1 MKWKWPGIIAGVCVG
16 LAIGYF
22 VLSNQE
28 ETERVVSEP
37 VVVSQP
43 VVMSQPVV
51 VNGTAE
57 LKWEH
62 LLTLDYKTGTA
73 PDELKMYDG
82 KRVKIGGFVVPLS
95 DDFSMLDEFLLVPD
109 AQSCIHIP
117 PPPPNLIVQSTL
129 ETPLSIDDVFNPAWI
144 TGILKIEQTESQYGS
159 AGFKMVVEKME
170 EYVY

>member
-1 MKWKWPGIIAGVCVG
+1 MNWKWPGIVAGVGFG
-16 LAIGYF
+16 LAMGFF
-22 VLSNQE
+22 VLSNKEQAAQ
-28 ETERVVSEP
+28 VASEP
-37 VVVSQP
+37 IVV
-43 VVMSQPVV
+43 SQPVV

-62 LLTLDYKTGTA
+62 LLTLDYETGTA
-73 PDELKMYDG
+73 SDELKIYDG

-95 DDFSMLDEFLLVPD
+95 DNFSVLDEFLLVPD
-109 AQSCIHIP
+109 GQSCIHIP

-129 ETPLSIDDVFNPAWI
+129 VTPLSIDEVFNPAWI

-159 AGFKMVVEKME
+159 AAFKMVVEKME